1 VFASSPSSAGA
12 NYYAGVGAY
21 DEMSPP
27 PSSAS
32 AYSDSTLY
40 GDAAF
45 PPSQTQH
52 YPLDMAPA
60 SAYAPHLLRQASLL
74 MHPHAY
80 ELQAQS
86 QGQAPQL
93 HGLSPLHGHSHPL
106 PGMQGPP
113 LQLHALQ
120 MQGLPPLYTVPVPVP
135 APTRRR
141 ERPRPEERPPRPP
154 KRRIGYYPAS
164 PLVSE

>member
-1 VFASSPSSAGA
+1 VFSHASASPSSFASPSSSAGPFASPTSAVFASSPSSAGG

-32 AYSDSTLY
+32 AYSDSTS

-45 PPSQTQH
+45 PPTQTQH
-52 YPLDMAPA
+52 YPLDMALA
-60 SAYAPHLLRQASLL
+60 SAYVPHLLQQASLL

-80 ELQAQS
+80 ELQEQS
-86 QGQAPQL
+86 QGNAPALL
-93 HGLSPLHGHSHPL
+93 HGLSPLHVP

-113 LQLHALQ
+113 LQLQAHP
-120 MQGLPPLYTVPVPVP
+120 GN
-135 APTRRR
+135 
-141 ERPRPEERPPRPP
+141 
-154 KRRIGYYPAS
+154 
-164 PLVSE
+164 

>member
-1 VFASSPSSAGA
+1 VFASSPSSAGG
-12 NYYAGVGAY
+12 NYYAGTY

-32 AYSDSTLY
+32 AYSDSY

-45 PPSQTQH
+45 PPTQTH
-52 YPLDMAPA
+52 YPLDMSPA
-60 SAYAPHLLRQASLL
+60 YVQLQQASLL

-120 MQGLPPLYTVPVPVP
+120 MQGLPPLYTMPVPVP